1 MRNYQTTTLV
11 LSDLDRKM
19 IAELSQAIGEKT
31 IVAVVRFALRET
43 YKNFFGKL
51 TENHENQTVCDSIDF
66 RDGAR
71 LPALAMAA
79 GSAEVRANQ
88 D

>member
-1 MRNYQTTTLV
+1 MQNAMYKLGW
-11 LSDLDRKM
+11 LF
-19 IAELSQAIGEKT
+19 AELYRDLLE
-31 IVAVVRFALRET
+31 
-43 YKNFFGKL
+43 GKL
-51 TENHENQTVCDSIDF
+51 ETKTENHENQTVCDSIDF

-79 GSAEVRANQ
+79 GGAEVRANQ

>member
-1 MRNYQTTTLV
+1 MQNAMY
-11 LSDLDRKM
+11 
-19 IAELSQAIGEKT
+19 ELGW
-31 IVAVVRFALRET
+31 RFAEALYRDLLE
-43 YKNFFGKL
+43 GKL
-51 TENHENQTVCDSIDF
+51 ETKTENHENQTVCDSIDF

-79 GSAEVRANQ
+79 GGAEVRANQ